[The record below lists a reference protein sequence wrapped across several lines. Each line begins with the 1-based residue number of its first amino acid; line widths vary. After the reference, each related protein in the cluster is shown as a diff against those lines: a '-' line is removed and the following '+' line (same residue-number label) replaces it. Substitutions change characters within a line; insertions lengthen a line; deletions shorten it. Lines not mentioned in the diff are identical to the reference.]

1 MMENKYSSDFS
12 IESVN
17 KNISRLINQC
27 WKLIPM
33 KENNENWQKQ
43 IETLTIE
50 FAGLNEIFYTQPQIL
65 QVLSKLEGLSVID
78 PEFPLYRKTVFEVI
92 SLTQGLR
99 DVLLR

>member
-1 MMENKYSSDFS
+1 MMENKYSTDFS
-12 IESVN
+12 VESVN

-65 QVLSKLEGLSVID
+65 QVLSKLEGLSVTE
-78 PEFPLYRKTVFEVI
+78 PEFGLYRKTVFEVI

>member
-1 MMENKYSSDFS
+1 MENKFSVDFS

-43 IETLTIE
+43 LEMLTIE
-50 FAGLNEIFYTQPQIL
+50 IAGLNEIFYTQPQIL
-65 QVLSKLEGLSVID
+65 QALSKLEGLSVVD
-78 PEFPLYRKTVFEVI
+78 PEFSVYRKTVFEII
-92 SLTQGLR
+92 SLIQGLR
-99 DVLLR
+99 NGLV

>member
-12 IESVN
+12 VESVN